1 MEKAKR
7 LMTALQL
14 LETIPCVGKENMTRM
29 LMAMQTISEVATDL
43 LTPPGCTGG
52 IPLGEKEKGE

>member
-1 MEKAKR
+1 MESAKR

-14 LETIPCVGKENMTRM
+14 LESIPCVGKENMTRM

-43 LTPPGCTGG
+43 
-52 IPLGEKEKGE
+52 IEREKEFKFQEIERGE